1 MPRDLWC
8 NAMDIA
14 KSNIVKS
21 IAGRDAG
28 DLFFVLATE
37 GDFLLLADGKRRR
50 VESPKRKRRKH
61 VILVPHSDTPLA
73 GKIRSNEKITNS
85 ELRKAI
91 AAMSGGNQDQEG

>member
-1 MPRDLWC
+1 
-8 NAMDIA
+8 MDIA

-28 DLFFVLATE
+28 DLFFVLAAE

-50 VESPKRKRRKH
+50 VELPKRKRRKH
-61 VILVPHSDTPLA
+61 VVLVAQSDTPVA
-73 GKIRSNEKITNS
+73 QKIRSSEKITNS
-85 ELRKAI
+85 ELRRAI